1 MKEGVDNA
9 PDMVTLDAIDAATP
23 PVSRQVEIVRIRD
36 GERVAQTDALAEETA
51 IALEFNGIS
60 YATML
65 ATPADLEDFAVGFSL
80 SEGVVMDVR
89 EIRGVDILP
98 GCDGIVVQVEIATER
113 EVGMKA
119 RRRAMA
125 GRTGCGLCGVE
136 SLDQVIRPVEPVPR
150 GPDLSL
156 ARLSQ
161 ALTTMRAQQTL
172 HDLTG
177 ATHAAGFMA
186 ADGTL
191 TLVRED
197 VGRHNALDKLIGALA
212 RARIDPAGG
221 AAIVSSRASYEMV
234 QKTASAG
241 IGVLVAVSAP
251 TALAVRLAQDAG
263 LVLVGFMRGAQC
275 VVYTHA
281 DRLKA

>member
-1 MKEGVDNA
+1 M
-9 PDMVTLDAIDAATP
+9 DATDTIDTTDTATP
-23 PVSRQVEIVRIRD
+23 PVSRQVDIVRISHGQRS
-36 GERVAQTDALAEETA
+36 VQTDALAEEIA

-65 ATPADLEDFAVGFSL
+65 ATPADLEDFAIGFSL
-80 SEGVVMDVR
+80 SEGVVAHPR

-113 EVGMKA
+113 EVAMKA

-136 SLDQVIRPVEPVPR
+136 SLDKVIRPVGRVPS
-150 GPDLSL
+150 GGDVSL
-156 ARLSQ
+156 AQLSH
-161 ALTTMRAQQTL
+161 ALTVMRGRQSL
-172 HDLTG
+172 HDTTG

-186 ADGTL
+186 ASGDVS
-191 TLVRED
+191 LVRED

-212 RARIDPAGG
+212 RARIDTEGG

-263 LVLVGFMRGAQC
+263 LVLIGFMRGEQC
-275 VVYTHA
+275 VVYSHT
-281 DRLKA
+281 DRLKP